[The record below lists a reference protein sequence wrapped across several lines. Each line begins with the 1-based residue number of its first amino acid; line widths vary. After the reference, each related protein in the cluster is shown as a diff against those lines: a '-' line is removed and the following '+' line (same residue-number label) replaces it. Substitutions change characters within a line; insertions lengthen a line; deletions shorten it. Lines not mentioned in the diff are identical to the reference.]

1 MTGNSSIPARPRTS
15 AAMTGATDAALRA
28 HLLRADGQEDICLA
42 TYRPSTGATRR
53 TALLRRVHLPEPGER
68 YVHGNATITGDYVLR
83 VAEAAAAGGDGVV
96 LLHSHPGGKGWQ
108 CISGPDHEA
117 ESSYAN
123 LIREITGL
131 PLVGMTLAGRDAA
144 WSARHWD
151 HGVAGNIA
159 PAHSENV
166 RVLGPE
172 LRVSWNG
179 HIVPVP
185 ARLPTIIRSVA
196 SWGPLRHAD
205 LTRRSVLVV
214 GLGSVGLDVAVRLA
228 AAGVTSLGLMDFDTI
243 KPHNLDRL
251 IGATEADA
259 WLHRSKL
266 DLSRRLVT
274 QNATALSA
282 SVHDFDLSIC
292 EPDGLAAALD
302 FDQIICCV
310 DRPWPRAVLNLLAY
324 RDYIPVIDGGIAI
337 DVFGDGSGMRN
348 ATWRSHVIYPGR
360 PCMSCIGQLDL
371 GAVTADQAGALDDPA
386 YIAGHEK
393 VRHADADRGS
403 NQESANVAV
412 LSVSAAASIL
422 AQYVSLN
429 VAPGGLGE
437 PGPLQYLFST
447 HTLEH
452 LNAARQPACP
462 VEALTGEGDR
472 AVRMT
477 AVHPAAEQERQ
488 DRHQSPNP
496 DLRLARAIDR
506 ALSLVHGRLISHAR
520 RRLRAFTPTTEASA
534 LPGDSRPAE
543 SSQERPPAC

>member
-1 MTGNSSIPARPRTS
+1 VKVVVLHQLGAAERKHVWVHAPAGKL
-15 AAMTGATDAALRA
+15 GAQVVGS
-28 HLLRADGQEDICLA
+28 LLRLRQSGR
-42 TYRPSTGATRR
+42 RP
-53 TALLRRVHLPEPGER
+53 
-68 YVHGNATITGDYVLR
+68 
-83 VAEAAAAGGDGVV
+83 
-96 LLHSHPGGKGWQ
+96 
-108 CISGPDHEA
+108 GP
-117 ESSYAN
+117 
-123 LIREITGL
+123 R
-131 PLVGMTLAGRDAA
+131 
-144 WSARHWD
+144 
-151 HGVAGNIA
+151 
-159 PAHSENV
+159 
-166 RVLGPE
+166 
-172 LRVSWNG
+172 
-179 HIVPVP
+179 
-185 ARLPTIIRSVA
+185 
-196 SWGPLRHAD
+196 RHAD

-214 GLGSVGLDVAVRLA
+214 GLGSVGLDIAVRLA

-251 IGATEADA
+251 IGATAADA

-274 QNATALSA
+274 QNATAVSA

-386 YIAGHEK
+386 YIAGHEN

-429 VAPGGLGE
+429 VAPGDLGE
-437 PGPLQYLFST
+437 PGPLQYLLST

-452 LNAARQPACP
+452 LNAASQPACP

-477 AVHPAAEQERQ
+477 AIHPAAEQERQ
-488 DRHQSPNP
+488 DRHQSPSP
-496 DLRLARAIDR
+496 DLR
-506 ALSLVHGRLISHAR
+506 GRLISHAR
-520 RRLRAFTPTTEASA
+520 RRLRAFPPATETFA
-534 LPGDSRPAE
+534 LPGDSRPGCNAGHKTQAPGP
-543 SSQERPPAC
+543 STQPLLNHDQPQTAGSGRTSPDPYKINP